1 MVKGNDKTPYPTST
15 TVPSPVRSLNPSV
28 AAKKCPAVYRPLL
41 SSDEDDDDAKKE
53 PIKKRFH
60 LTK

>member
-1 MVKGNDKTPYPTST
+1 MVKGNEKTPFPTST

-28 AAKKCPAVYRPLL
+28 AAKKRPVVYRPFL
-41 SSDEDDDDAKKE
+41 SSDEDDDDANKG